1 MGERLLAVNPDTTVC
16 IMQLYYGIA
25 MTKPGSIEA
34 FLDGLRKAGLP
45 E

>member
-1 MGERLLAVNPDTTVC
+1 MRLFFGVY
-16 IMQLYYGIA
+16 MKQ
-25 MTKPGSIEA
+25 PGCLEA